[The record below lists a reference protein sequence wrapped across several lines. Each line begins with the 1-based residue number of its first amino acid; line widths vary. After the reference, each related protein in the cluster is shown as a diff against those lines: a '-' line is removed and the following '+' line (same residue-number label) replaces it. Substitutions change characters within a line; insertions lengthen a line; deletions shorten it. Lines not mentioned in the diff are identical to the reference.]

1 MSADTRFPTLPL
13 EKLYRIMLILSEVN
27 AAELREYL
35 ALRGGTA
42 INLCFEQLPRLSVD
56 IDLVATRDG
65 NKENML
71 RDKLTIRERLSEA
84 LVSAG
89 YELDRHYGAYA
100 LDRFEL
106 KYRNIF
112 DSSDRL
118 KVEINYVSTRIPVY
132 EPITVRPTNLF
143 DISMGSVRTLS
154 FPEVYG
160 SKIEA
165 SLKRGAAR
173 DLFDIYKLA
182 RRSEERLELSKLR
195 KCAIFSCCVEIP
207 WDFRASLTH
216 NPADNLHERH
226 VRQDLHPFL
235 RQNTEFDLSDMRD
248 TVGRFWAGLFRLN
261 PDEQQF
267 LRSFFED
274 RKYLPTLLFPD
285 KDHLKDHPGIAWRLR
300 QLNRSERQQHGTQVL
315 GAPPAEPE

>member
-1 MSADTRFPTLPL
+1 MPL

-27 AAELREYL
+27 AAGLSEYL

-56 IDLVATRDG
+56 IDLVAIRDG

-71 RDKLTIRERLSEA
+71 RDKLTIRERLSEIA
-84 LVSAG
+84 ESAG
-89 YELDRHYGAYA
+89 YELDTHFGTYA

-112 DSSDRL
+112 DSPDLL
-118 KVEINYVSTRIPVY
+118 KIEINYISARIPIY
-132 EPITVRPTNLF
+132 EPINARPMNLF
-143 DISMGSVRTLS
+143 DISVEAVRTLA

-165 SLKRGAAR
+165 LLKRGAAR
-173 DLFDIYKLA
+173 DLFDVYTLA
-182 RRSEERLELSKLR
+182 RRSRESLEVSKLR

-207 WDFRASLTH
+207 WDFRASLTQ
-216 NPADNLHERH
+216 NPADNIRERQ
-226 VRQDLHPFL
+226 VKQDLHPFL
-235 RQNTEFDLSDMRD
+235 RQNTQFDLSEVREI
-248 TVGRFWAGLFRLN
+248 VERFWRNVFRLD

-267 LRSFFED
+267 LQSLFED
-274 RKYLPTLLFPD
+274 RKYLPTVLFPGE
-285 KDHLKDHPGIAWRLR
+285 DHLKDHPGIAWRLQQLSR
-300 QLNRSERQQHGTQVL
+300 QEQPSITNRFSERGMHGNS
-315 GAPPAEPE
+315 GF